1 MTNTGKD
8 KKKMNG
14 ITDCKTT
21 DKKNETEWQ
30 PQLHFQAISLP
41 SKIRKIIRY

>member
-21 DKKNETEWQ
+21 DKKNETE
-30 PQLHFQAISLP
+30 
-41 SKIRKIIRY
+41 